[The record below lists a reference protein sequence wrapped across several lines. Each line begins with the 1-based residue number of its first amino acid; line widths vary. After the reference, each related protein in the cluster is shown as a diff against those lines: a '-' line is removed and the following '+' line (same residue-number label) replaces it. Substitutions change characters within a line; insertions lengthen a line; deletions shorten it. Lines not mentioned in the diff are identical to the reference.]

1 VGGLL
6 GVAGW
11 RGGFITVGI
20 AALVPVLGLLFLVRE
35 PAGQL
40 RSPGSDS
47 HAEGWLAQMGQP
59 TFWLI
64 AIPIAGISI
73 ATFGALG
80 SMVPFLKDR
89 GFSTSSIAAV
99 MSAAGASSWT
109 ARPIAG
115 YLLDRV
121 FAPFIAAAMFI
132 LGVCGLLLL
141 SFADSTG
148 TIVAAAILIGF
159 CLGSEGDLLAFLVSR
174 YYGPAV
180 YSRVLG
186 AQWVVWAWGG
196 GIGTFVAGVTFRAV
210 ASYTPALVG
219 FAALLALCTII
230 VCRLG
235 PYKYPATE

>member
-1 VGGLL
+1 M
-6 GVAGW
+6 A
-11 RGGFITVGI
+11 
-20 AALVPVLGLLFLVRE
+20 
-35 PAGQL
+35 QL
-40 RSPGSDS
+40 RR
-47 HAEGWLAQMGQP
+47 P

-64 AIPIAGISI
+64 AVPIAGISV

-89 GFSTSSIAAV
+89 GLDASSIAGTMA
-99 MSAAGASSWT
+99 AAGLASWF
-109 ARPIAG
+109 ARPVAG

-121 FAPFIAAAMFI
+121 FAPFVAAAMFVF
-132 LGVCGLLLL
+132 GVCGLLLL
-141 SFADSTG
+141 SFAGSG
-148 TIVAAAILIGF
+148 GSVMAAAILIGF

-186 AQWVVWAWGG
+186 ALWVIWAWGG
-196 GIGTFVAGVTFRAV
+196 GIGTFVAGATFRATL
-210 ASYTPALVG
+210 SYTPALVG

-235 PYKYPATE
+235 PYEYPAPARVSRGLSSA